1 MRGTGTAEAGIDFR
15 LPPSHLGQAS
25 GLDDSR
31 FGVGLGGMRTLWWCC
46 GDGKWLERSRVIRS
60 VPNLI
65 QNDPNL
71 VEQVY
76 QLIVKEDQAGQQGAG
91 VLSAS
96 ESWTA

>member
-1 MRGTGTAEAGIDFR
+1 MI
-15 LPPSHLGQAS
+15 Q
-25 GLDDSR
+25 
-31 FGVGLGGMRTLWWCC
+31 
-46 GDGKWLERSRVIRS
+46 S

-65 QNDPNL
+65 QNDPNF

-96 ESWTA
+96 EGWTA